1 MSFPMSGL
9 HISKYEIV
17 LPLVS
22 ENGVEIEDFALLVNG
37 IYGAFDVAEKTTAER
52 KDKGVMPGASIEV
65 QDGTIA

>member
-37 IYGAFDVAEKTTAER
+37 IYGAFDVVEKPTAEK
-52 KDKGVMPGASIEV
+52 I
-65 QDGTIA
+65 IA